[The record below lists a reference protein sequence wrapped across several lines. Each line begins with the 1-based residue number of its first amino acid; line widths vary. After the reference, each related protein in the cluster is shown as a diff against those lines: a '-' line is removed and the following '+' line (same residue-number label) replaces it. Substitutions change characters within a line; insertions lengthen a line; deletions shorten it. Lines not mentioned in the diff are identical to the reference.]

1 MTNFPGGPGFGAGGS
16 PGLGQPAGFGQVR
29 LDAAHQAWNLVGSYD
44 DYEAAQAAVD
54 KLSDAGFPVEHLD
67 VIGSDLR
74 LVERVTGRL
83 TTGRAAL
90 AGAAS
95 GAWFGLFIG
104 LLLGLFT
111 TSGWLAILLTAI
123 LVGAGWGAIFAALG
137 HAAWRG
143 RRDFSSIRILAAGRY
158 DVVARD
164 NTADQARQMLGAA
177 AGGHSGA
184 PAPAAGT
191 GPGAPATPPP
201 AR

>member
-1 MTNFPGGPGFGAGGS
+1 MTNFPGGSGFGAGG
-16 PGLGQPAGFGQVR
+16 PGLGQPGFGQVR
-29 LDAAHQAWNLVGSYD
+29 LDAAYQAWNRVGSYD

-54 KLSDAGFPVEHLD
+54 HLSDAGFAVEHLD
-67 VIGSDLR
+67 IIGSDLR

-83 TTGRAAL
+83 TTGRAAV

-111 TSGWLAILLTAI
+111 SSGWLAIMLTGV
-123 LVGAGWGAIFAALG
+123 LVGAAWGGIFGALG

-143 RRDFSSIRILAAGRY
+143 RRDFSSMRTLAAGRY

-164 NTADQARQMLGAA
+164 NTADQARQLLGTAEARPGAA
-177 AGGHSGA
+177 
-184 PAPAAGT
+184 
-191 GPGAPATPPP
+191 PGAAPPP
-201 AR
+201 TPG

>member
-16 PGLGQPAGFGQVR
+16 PGLGQQAGFGQVR
-29 LDAAHQAWNLVGSYD
+29 LDAAYQAWNLVGSYD

-54 KLSDAGFPVEHLD
+54 HLSDAGFPVEHLD
-67 VIGSDLR
+67 IIGSDLR

-111 TSGWLAILLTAI
+111 TSGWLAILLTGI
-123 LVGAGWGAIFAALG
+123 LVGAAWGAIFAALG

-143 RRDFSSIRILAAGRY
+143 RRDFSSMRILAAGRY
-158 DVVARD
+158 DLVARD
-164 NTADQARQMLGAA
+164 NTADQARQMLGE
-177 AGGHSGA
+177 GGR
-184 PAPAAGT
+184 PAAQAPGS
-191 GPGAPATPPP
+191 GPGVPATTPPP
-201 AR
+201 AG